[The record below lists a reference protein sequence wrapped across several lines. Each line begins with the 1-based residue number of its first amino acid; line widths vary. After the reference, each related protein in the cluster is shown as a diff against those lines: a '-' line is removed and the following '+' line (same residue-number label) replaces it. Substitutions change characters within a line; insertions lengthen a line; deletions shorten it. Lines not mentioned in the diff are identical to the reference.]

1 MLAKW
6 SRIAGSRSGPT
17 AFLNCL
23 NAGSD
28 VLAVKTFSASSSIG
42 FLSRSSELERLAQL
56 GNCGVDFRRH
66 CLEDTEPALTP
77 YVASLQPKS
86 PADLIKVE
94 VLPAQLGYLDSLLHG
109 PVGIEM
115 GLPSL
120 SVSQPF
126 ARSGGHD
133 EPTFAPVLEPG
144 PQRRKLRGRQP
155 VQNLLFR

>member
-1 MLAKW
+1 MEQDRRQPFRPHSFSKLPECRVGRFGGEDLFGKFLYRVLVQVV
-6 SRIAGSRSGPT
+6 RI
-17 AFLNCL
+17 
-23 NAGSD
+23 
-28 VLAVKTFSASSSIG
+28 
-42 FLSRSSELERLAQL
+42 ERLAQL